1 MRLSACLLPARAAL
15 GGRFSLRD
23 LRAALICGAARLAAG
38 KSGDPAAIPS
48 EARIICNSCGSPFI
62 PNEHGGCAHC
72 DYGYAR
78 TIPAVELHAQPEPWD
93 VRESHQVSSPGLYRN
108 GSRFRSDSE
117 ISVSHT
123 SHAPVMLP
131 PGEYRLYVLQIADAD

>member
-1 MRLSACLLPARAAL
+1 M
-15 GGRFSLRD
+15 RD